1 MVGIPGGPL
10 CFRGALAA
18 CVGWLVCGTGVTGG
32 AGAPPVSP
40 IQAQQ
45 TPVWESHW
53 GSCPGFIPSRHKPY
67 DFDAIFQIFQVPLSL
82 VAGFIP

>member
-1 MVGIPGGPL
+1 MLSGSTGSL
-10 CFRGALAA
+10 CGMA
-18 CVGWLVCGTGVTGG
+18 CVWHRCDRGCWS
-32 AGAPPVSP
+32 PQVSP